1 MRVDLWWA
9 TVTSDERRP
18 GQRLLERAAAERLG
32 RPGVEVVR
40 ACPSCG
46 SSSHGQPVSPGEPAL
61 GLSLAHAG
69 GLALVAVVQGAR
81 VGVDLEPLDTD
92 VARLADVALG
102 PHDAPA
108 PMSSALLRT
117 WARKEAVLKAV
128 GVGLAVD
135 PSGLAVSAAHEPPEL
150 TSWSVADV
158 ADPRPVHLV
167 DLGPAHGVPVGVVAS
182 LAVTGTSRGPDVV
195 VRSTSG
201 GV

>member
-9 TVTSDERRP
+9 TVAPGERRP
-18 GQRLLERAAAERLG
+18 GQQLLERGAAERLG
-32 RPGVEVVR
+32 RADVEVVR
-40 ACPSCG
+40 TCPGCG
-46 SSSHGQPVSPGEPAL
+46 SSGHGQPVVTDEPAL

-92 VARLADVALG
+92 VEHLADVALG

-108 PMSSALLRT
+108 PTSSALLRT
-117 WARKEAVLKAV
+117 WTRKEAVLKAV
-128 GVGLAVD
+128 GVGLAAD
-135 PSGLAVSAAHEPPEL
+135 PSQLAVSAAHDPAEL
-150 TSWSVADV
+150 VSWSVVDV

-167 DLGPAHGVPVGVVAS
+167 DLGPAHGVPAGAVAS

-195 VRSTSG
+195 VRSRSAG
-201 GV
+201 P

>member
-9 TVTSDERRP
+9 DVTPDERSP
-18 GQRLLERAAAERLG
+18 GQPLLERAAAERLG
-32 RPGVEVVR
+32 RADVEVVR

-46 SSSHGQPVSPGEPAL
+46 SSSHGRPVVADEPDL

-92 VARLADVALG
+92 VAHLADVALG

-108 PMSSALLRT
+108 PTPTALLRT
-117 WARKEAVLKAV
+117 WTRKEAVLKAV
-128 GVGLAVD
+128 GLGLVVD
-135 PSGLAVSAAHEPPEL
+135 PSGLAVSAAHEPPGVV
-150 TSWSVADV
+150 SWSVPGV

-167 DLGPAHGVPVGVVAS
+167 DLGPALGVPAGVVAS

-195 VRSTSG
+195 VRSRSG
-201 GV
+201 GR

>member
-9 TVTSDERRP
+9 AVAPGEQRP
-18 GQRLLERAAAERLG
+18 GQQLLERAAAERLG

-40 ACPSCG
+40 TCPSCG
-46 SSSHGQPVSPGEPAL
+46 SSSHGRPVSPGEPAL

-81 VGVDLEPLDTD
+81 VGVDLELLGTD
-92 VARLADVALG
+92 VEHLADVALG
-102 PHDAPA
+102 PRDAPA
-108 PMSSALLRT
+108 PTPSELLRT
-117 WARKEAVLKAV
+117 WTRKEAVLKAV

-135 PSGLAVSAAHEPPEL
+135 PSELAVSGAHDPAEL
-150 TSWSVADV
+150 VSWSVVDV

-167 DLGPAHGVPVGVVAS
+167 DLGPAHGVPAGVVAS

-195 VRSTSG
+195 VRSRSAG
-201 GV
+201 P

>member
-9 TVTSDERRP
+9 AVTPDERRP
-18 GQRLLERAAAERLG
+18 GQQLLERAATERLG
-32 RPGVEVVR
+32 GPDVDVVR

-46 SSSHGQPVSPGEPAL
+46 SSSHGRPVVPGVPDL

-69 GLALVAVVQGAR
+69 GLALVAVVQRAR

-92 VARLADVALG
+92 VEHLADVALG

-108 PMSSALLRT
+108 PTSAALLRT
-117 WARKEAVLKAV
+117 WTRKEAVLKAV
-128 GVGLAVD
+128 GVGLAAD
-135 PSGLAVSAAHEPPEL
+135 PSRLAVSAAHQPPEL
-150 TSWSVADV
+150 TTWSVVDV

-167 DLGPAHGVPVGVVAS
+167 DLGPVHGVPAGVVAS

-195 VRSTSG
+195 VRSRSG
-201 GV
+201 GP